1 MAIEQNDILDDYDPD
16 GNFLDHV
23 LPENMCQHLTV
34 SELND
39 KNLNPDQFSLINYN
53 ICSFHKNIAQF
64 ESFLDSINTNFKCI
78 VISETWNNESNT
90 EMCKLLNYNDFH
102 TIRFGEDV

>member
-1 MAIEQNDILDDYDPD
+1 MAIEQNDILDDFDPD

-53 ICSFHKNIAQF
+53 ICSFQKIIF
-64 ESFLDSINTNFKCI
+64 EMKVSVRPCMRLS
-78 VISETWNNESNT
+78 VYPE
-90 EMCKLLNYNDFH
+90 NYALKALF
-102 TIRFGEDV
+102 